1 MLTEDFS
8 QTCGSQY
15 CSACPSTEL
24 TWPATDDNHEAL
36 HLPSLPEIDF
46 GDLLGP
52 FTNPPELQTDLPAFG
67 NVGSIT
73 LDQTSLP
80 ENLLPNSHFNAQ
92 TAIDETQREVW
103 ELRYRVYD
111 LEQRM
116 KLYEC
121 LLAQLQ
127 QE

>member
-8 QTCGSQY
+8 RTCGSQY
-15 CSACPSTEL
+15 CSACPSTEV

-36 HLPSLPEIDF
+36 HLPEIDF
-46 GDLLGP
+46 DLLDS

-80 ENLLPNSHFNAQ
+80 ENLPPNSHFNAQ
-92 TAIDETQREVW
+92 TAVGETQREVW

-116 KLYEC
+116 KLHEC